1 MRDIVMIGDILYFN
15 PRVSEPKMIDVV
27 RAYNYT
33 NYDAYDA
40 ILPYVYGD
48 YVTFYGGLFR
58 ANTAVNIGE
67 TPSTTEAKWDKIG
80 DSYQNETDLNFDS
93 EFRYAFNVIK
103 QAPVVRPAIAY
114 GTDTDINSNNV
125 RGRIFRFSYRY
136 KYFDNSYSVYSA
148 YSDISLPK
156 DDESWNGEIL
166 DEPNSNNYI
175 SVTVDLHSAALVK
188 SVEIIF
194 QAISEDWRRCKIVNR
209 IEQSELTTSNFTY
222 NFYNNEA
229 YEIYADD
236 SIVTKVYDS
245 VPKLAKA
252 QELINKNILCY
263 GGVTEGFDNIPKEDI
278 DVTLTPVVEDLVE
291 IFDESALKR
300 DNILSLDMGEE
311 LDDSIPYEPIYYVT
325 IDVPTL
331 LYGRSLRGMCTG

>member
-1 MRDIVMIGDILYFN
+1 MLL
-15 PRVSEPKMIDVV
+15 
-27 RAYNYT
+27 T
-33 NYDAYDA
+33 
-40 ILPYVYGD
+40 L
-48 YVTFYGGLFR
+48 
-58 ANTAVNIGE
+58 
-67 TPSTTEAKWDKIG
+67 
-80 DSYQNETDLNFDS
+80 LNRHS
-93 EFRYAFNVIK
+93 SKTCYSLC
-103 QAPVVRPAIAY
+103 
-114 GTDTDINSNNV
+114 TDTDINSNNV

-278 DVTLTPVVEDLVE
+278 DVTLTPVVEDLIE

-325 IDVPTL
+325 IDVTNFAVWPIVAEM
-331 LYGRSLRGMCTG
+331 YTG